1 MKFSSLWL
9 NLTLDRNR
17 VYSKRFVYERVLAE
31 IGNAIRKSANKVE
44 RIDELPTELID
55 QIIGDETEIVEYLLG
70 TAFVLCQA
78 YITDVVS
85 TVMSLHKFADS
96 QDISLKT
103 TTNKKQDILR
113 FRHEGGSFSPT
124 EVIDG
129 FANYF
134 KHRDEWEFN
143 WQKLPSKQQ
152 KKTNGQKLPSK
163 PNEQQKKTVKII
175 QSVGA
180 ESGCTSNLRQGSI
193 ALGNSDFVETGIFLD
208 KLEQWHLDLIDA
220 YHTELKVFIEERSD
234 AH

>member
-9 NLTLDRNR
+9 NLTLDRHR

-31 IGNAIRKSANKVE
+31 IGNAIRKSTNKAE
-44 RIDELPTELID
+44 NIEELPTELID
-55 QIIGDETEIVEYLLG
+55 QIIDDETEIVEYLLG

-96 QDISLKT
+96 RDISLKT

-113 FRHEGGSFSPT
+113 FRHEGDSFSPA

-134 KHRDEWEFN
+134 KHRDEWVFN
-143 WQKLPSKQQ
+143 WQKLSKD
-152 KKTNGQKLPSK
+152 GQKI
-163 PNEQQKKTVKII
+163 TVKII
-175 QSVGA
+175 KSAGA
-180 ESGCTSNLRQGSI
+180 ESGGTGNLRQGSI
-193 ALGNSDFVETGIFLD
+193 ALGNLNFVETGIFLD
-208 KLEQWHLDLIDA
+208 KLEQWHLSLIDA
-220 YHTELKVFIEERSD
+220 YRTECERTFLEESID
-234 AH
+234 AYQNHAKNVT